1 MPPPAPPPASGAHAP
16 TPDAVEGPASD
27 AVRFVLRLGR
37 AFHTCGAAAPRVEEV
52 MGRAAQRFGLEGQF
66 FTTPTSIFAGFGP
79 DARQRTHLLRVEPG
93 EIHLER
99 LSRLDEVIAALDVGR
114 IAPEEGLARI
124 ERIVGSQPRYGTV
137 ALLLASAVASAAA
150 ARILGAGARGVTV
163 AAGIGALVA
172 LMSRGGEG
180 RPALE
185 RVLVPLTAFVAS
197 ALTTLAGRW
206 AGPFSV
212 HIVTLAGIIALLPGL
227 ALTNALTEV
236 STNHLVSGTAR
247 LTGAFVTFVSL
258 VFGVAMGRQVA
269 GYDPARAAAEAGA
282 LAGWTEW
289 LAVAVA
295 SLAFGALLRARRRDM
310 GWIVASGLL
319 VFVGGRIGAR
329 LLGPELGLFVG
340 ALIAGLLSNLRG
352 RLLGGSPIVT
362 LAPSVLVLVPGS
374 VGFRSLVALLD
385 REVLGG
391 IELAFRTALMLTA
404 LVAGLLIANIA
415 VPVARR
421 RLPAPRAFR

>member
-1 MPPPAPPPASGAHAP
+1 
-16 TPDAVEGPASD
+16 V
-27 AVRFVLRLGR
+27 
-37 AFHTCGAAAPRVEEV
+37 
-52 MGRAAQRFGLEGQF
+52 
-66 FTTPTSIFAGFGP
+66 
-79 DARQRTHLLRVEPG
+79 
-93 EIHLER
+93 
-99 LSRLDEVIAALDVGR
+99 
-114 IAPEEGLARI
+114 
-124 ERIVGSQPRYGTV
+124 
-137 ALLLASAVASAAA
+137 
-150 ARILGAGARGVTV
+150 
-163 AAGIGALVA
+163 
-172 LMSRGGEG
+172 
-180 RPALE
+180 
-185 RVLVPLTAFVAS
+185 
-197 ALTTLAGRW
+197 
-206 AGPFSV
+206 
-212 HIVTLAGIIALLPGL
+212 
-227 ALTNALTEV
+227 
-236 STNHLVSGTAR
+236 
-247 LTGAFVTFVSL
+247 
-258 VFGVAMGRQVA
+258 
-269 GYDPARAAAEAGA
+269 
-282 LAGWTEW
+282 WTEW

-295 SLAFGALLRARRRDM
+295 SLAFGVLLRARRRDM

>member
-1 MPPPAPPPASGAHAP
+1 
-16 TPDAVEGPASD
+16 
-27 AVRFVLRLGR
+27 
-37 AFHTCGAAAPRVEEV
+37 
-52 MGRAAQRFGLEGQF
+52 
-66 FTTPTSIFAGFGP
+66 
-79 DARQRTHLLRVEPG
+79 
-93 EIHLER
+93 
-99 LSRLDEVIAALDVGR
+99 
-114 IAPEEGLARI
+114 
-124 ERIVGSQPRYGTV
+124 
-137 ALLLASAVASAAA
+137 
-150 ARILGAGARGVTV
+150 
-163 AAGIGALVA
+163 
-172 LMSRGGEG
+172 
-180 RPALE
+180 
-185 RVLVPLTAFVAS
+185 
-197 ALTTLAGRW
+197 
-206 AGPFSV
+206 
-212 HIVTLAGIIALLPGL
+212 
-227 ALTNALTEV
+227 V